1 MLRRIFKGKTKITLT
16 HPGFSLVE
24 LIVYIGLFV
33 AVVGLITQ
41 LTGQLLTVLRTTEAT
56 EAVIGSTRNAMDVIA
71 QEIRHSNSVY
81 TPTSLF
87 AAANGQ
93 LSLETSRDMPD
104 GETATYVDIYLDSGA
119 LYLKREGE
127 TAERITAAG
136 VTVTQFELTHLN
148 ELSIPAVRV
157 SVVATAGSGTTGA
170 MRPFSLT
177 STVALR
183 SYD

>member
-1 MLRRIFKGKTKITLT
+1 MNRT
-16 HPGFSLVE
+16 GFSLVE
-24 LIVYIGLFV
+24 LIVYIGLLV

-71 QEIRHSNSVY
+71 QEIRHSDSVY

-87 AAANGQ
+87 AATNGQ
-93 LSLETSRDMPD
+93 LSLETLRDAPD
-104 GETATYVDIYLDSGA
+104 GETVTYVDIYVDSGA

-127 TAERITAAG
+127 TAERLTAAG
-136 VTVTQFELTHLN
+136 VTVTQFELMHLN
-148 ELSIPAVRV
+148 QLSIPAVRI
-157 SVVATAGSGTTGA
+157 SIVATAGSGVTGA
-170 MRPFSLT
+170 LRPFTLT